1 LNRQNDLHGGANFAL
16 NANLALN
23 WRVLGLL
30 NLYRVLVPLVLLGLY
45 FLGGPRGLAVESP
58 QLFFYAVGF
67 YLCFGLLSVI
77 LVRRRLASAELQTV
91 VQATVDITVLML
103 VLHASGGVSGG
114 LGLLLLVP
122 VGSLAFLLPPRS
134 ALFLAAVT
142 IIAVLA
148 HTIWQQLT
156 GRTDISAYAT
166 SGLLGVV
173 LFTIAAAASFVAVTM
188 RQSEDLVRQ
197 KDVDLANMAEL
208 SQYIVQHLR
217 ESLLVVDGGDRIR
230 LINES
235 AAEILGDEH
244 AVPGAL
250 VGEVS
255 PRLLYSLTTWRHNES
270 LTTWRA
276 NERPDSSPSS
286 FVAAD
291 GARLIQ
297 PHFAPLSGLAPGPTL
312 IFLEDTSLMA
322 ERVQQS
328 KLAALG
334 RLSAS
339 IAHEIRNPVGAMS
352 HAGQLLAESPRIG
365 ANERRLTDIIRNNSE
380 RVSTI
385 INNVLQLSR
394 REPTKPTRLNLGDWL
409 DDFLR
414 EFCETMQVPATR
426 IGIHEEAE
434 DLEVRFDPS
443 HLHQVVWNLC
453 DNAIKY
459 GEARD
464 GIAVEIKLARLN
476 PSGRPYLEVAD
487 RGPGIEK
494 QSADRI
500 FEPFFTG
507 RKGGTGLGLF
517 IARELCQLN
526 RAILLYEARSG
537 EPTRSIEAARIFEPL
552 RTGANPVLVGEPSRI
567 GETSRGGD
575 TSRGDVSLSA
585 KPSLNDV
592 PRSPDGSIFRIVF
605 SDPQRWEE

>member
-1 LNRQNDLHGGANFAL
+1 LQRQFDRRIDSEPAL
-16 NANLALN
+16 S

-30 NLYRVLVPLVLLGLY
+30 NLYRVLAPLMLLGLF
-45 FLGGPRGLAVESP
+45 FLGGARGIAVSSP
-58 QLFFYAVGF
+58 QLFFAASIS
-67 YLCFGLLSVI
+67 YLCFGLGNVI
-77 LVRRRLASAELQTV
+77 LVRRRLANVQIQTILQ
-91 VQATVDITVLML
+91 AAVDLTVLL
-103 VLHASGGVSGG
+103 LLLHACGGVASG
-114 LGLLLLVP
+114 LGLLFLVP

-142 IIAVLA
+142 AIAVLA
-148 HTIWQQLT
+148 DTIWQQLT
-156 GRTDISAYAT
+156 GHTDIPAYAT
-166 SGLLGVV
+166 AGLLGAV
-173 LFTIAAAASFVAVTM
+173 LFTIAASASFMASRM
-188 RQSEDLVRQ
+188 RESEDLVRQ
-197 KDVDLANMAEL
+197 RDVDLANLAEL

-217 ESLLVVDGGDRIR
+217 ESLLVVDAADKIR

-235 AAEILGDEH
+235 AAEILGDDH

-255 PRLLYSLTTWRHNES
+255 PRLLYSLATWRQS
-270 LTTWRA
+270 
-276 NERPDSSPSS
+276 ERDDEAPSS

-291 GARLIQ
+291 GARVIQ
-297 PHFAPLSGLAPGPTL
+297 PHFAPLGGLSPGPTL

-352 HAGQLLAESPRIG
+352 HAGQLLAESPNIG
-365 ANERRLTDIIRNNSE
+365 AEERRLTDIIRSNSE

-394 REPTKPTRLNLGDWL
+394 REATKPSRLTLGDWIEE
-409 DDFLR
+409 FLG
-414 EFCETMQVPATR
+414 EFCETMQVPRAR
-426 IGIHEEAE
+426 IRLIEQAH

-453 DNAIKY
+453 DNGIKF
-459 GEARD
+459 GELRD
-464 GIAVEIKLARLN
+464 GIGVEITLGRLSAGN
-476 PSGRPYLEVAD
+476 RPYLEVAD
-487 RGPGIEK
+487 RGPGIEHGVV
-494 QSADRI
+494 DRI

-526 RAILLYEARSG
+526 RAILLYE
-537 EPTRSIEAARIFEPL
+537 P
-552 RTGANPVLVGEPSRI
+552 
-567 GETSRGGD
+567 RGGD
-575 TSRGDVSLSA
+575 
-585 KPSLNDV
+585 
-592 PRSPDGSIFRIVF
+592 GSVFRVVF
-605 SDPQRWEE
+605 SDPRRWEA

>member
-1 LNRQNDLHGGANFAL
+1 LNSQFERQNGTK
-16 NANLALN
+16 LALD
-23 WRVLGLL
+23 WRVLGIL
-30 NLYRVLVPLVLLGLY
+30 NLYRILVPLVLVSLYSLGS
-45 FLGGPRGLAVESP
+45 GRGLTVDSP
-58 QLFFYAVGF
+58 RLFFFATAF
-67 YLCFGLLSVI
+67 YLCFGLFSII
-77 LVRRRLASAELQTV
+77 LVRNRLGSAYLQTIL
-91 VQATVDITVLML
+91 QATLDIVVLML
-103 VLHASGGVSGG
+103 LLHACGGVASG

-122 VGSLAFLLPPRS
+122 VGSLAFLLPPQS

-142 IIAVLA
+142 IISLLA

-156 GRTDISAYAT
+156 GHIDINAYA
-166 SGLLGVV
+166 SAGLLGIV
-173 LFTIAAAASFVAVTM
+173 LFTIAAAASFVATSM
-188 RQSEDLVRQ
+188 QQSEALVRQ
-197 KDVDLANMAEL
+197 KDLDLANLAEL

-217 ESLLVVDGGDRIR
+217 ESLLVVDAADTIR

-235 AAEILGDEH
+235 AAEILGDVH

-255 PRLLYSLTTWRHNES
+255 PRLLYSLSTWRRSEHGKD
-270 LTTWRA
+270 A
-276 NERPDSSPSS
+276 PSN

-297 PHFAPLSGLAPGPTL
+297 PHFAPLGDASPGPTL

-322 ERVQQS
+322 ERVQQG

-352 HAGQLLAESPRIG
+352 HAGQLLAESPLIG
-365 ANERRLTDIIRNNSE
+365 SDERRLTDIIRNNSE

-394 REPTKPTRLNLGDWL
+394 REATKPTRLMLGDWL
-409 DDFLR
+409 VDFLD
-414 EFCETMQVPATR
+414 EFCETMQVPMVR
-426 IGIHEEAE
+426 IGVHEE
-434 DLEVRFDPS
+434 DQNLEVRIDPS

-459 GEARD
+459 GEERD
-464 GIAVEIKLARLN
+464 SISLEVKLGRLS
-476 PSGRPYLEVAD
+476 PSSRPYLEVAD
-487 RGPGIEK
+487 RGPGIEVTVV
-494 QSADRI
+494 DRI

-526 RAILLYEARSG
+526 RAVLLYER
-537 EPTRSIEAARIFEPL
+537 
-552 RTGANPVLVGEPSRI
+552 RTGE
-567 GETSRGGD
+567 
-575 TSRGDVSLSA
+575 
-585 KPSLNDV
+585 
-592 PRSPDGSIFRIVF
+592 GSIFRIVF

>member
-1 LNRQNDLHGGANFAL
+1 MNRQIDRDSGSK
-16 NANLALN
+16 LALD
-23 WRVLGLL
+23 WRVLGIL
-30 NLYRVLVPLVLLGLY
+30 NLYRVLVPLVLASLY
-45 FLGGPRGLAVESP
+45 SLGGGRGLAVDSP
-58 QLFFYAVGF
+58 RLFFGAAGA
-67 YLCFGLLSVI
+67 YLVFGLCSVI
-77 LVRRRLASAELQTV
+77 LVRRRVGSAYLQTIL
-91 VQATVDITVLML
+91 QAALDIVILML
-103 VLHASGGVSGG
+103 LIHASGGVASG

-122 VGSLAFLLPPRS
+122 VGSLAFLLPQQS
-134 ALFLAAVT
+134 ALFLASVT

-156 GRTDISAYAT
+156 GRIDINAFAT
-166 SGLLGVV
+166 AGLLGVV
-173 LFTIAAAASFVAVTM
+173 LFTIAAAASAVANSM
-188 RQSEDLVRQ
+188 KQSDALVRQ
-197 KDVDLANMAEL
+197 KDLDLANLAEL

-217 ESLLVVDGGDRIR
+217 ESLLVVDAADRIR

-235 AAEILGDEH
+235 AAEILGEEH

-255 PRLLYSLTTWRHNES
+255 PRLLYSLSTWRHS
-270 LTTWRA
+270 
-276 NERPDSSPSS
+276 ERSDSAPSS

-297 PHFAPLSGLAPGPTL
+297 PHFAPLGGTAPGPTL

-352 HAGQLLAESPRIG
+352 HAGQLLAESPAIG
-365 ANERRLTDIIRNNSE
+365 AQERRLTDIIRNNSE

-394 REPTKPTRLNLGDWL
+394 REATKPTRLMLGDWL
-409 DDFLR
+409 EGFLE
-414 EFCETMQVPATR
+414 EFCETMQVPMVR
-426 IGIHEEAE
+426 IAVRESALN
-434 DLEVRFDPS
+434 LEVRIDPT

-459 GEARD
+459 GEPRD
-464 GIAVEIKLARLN
+464 DISLEIKVGRLT
-476 PSGRPYLEVAD
+476 PSNRPYLEVAD
-487 RGPGIEK
+487 RGPGIDTKAVE
-494 QSADRI
+494 RI

-526 RAILLYEARSG
+526 RAVLLYE
-537 EPTRSIEAARIFEPL
+537 
-552 RTGANPVLVGEPSRI
+552 
-567 GETSRGGD
+567 
-575 TSRGDVSLSA
+575 
-585 KPSLNDV
+585 
-592 PRSPDGSIFRIVF
+592 PRNGDGSVFRIVF

>member
-1 LNRQNDLHGGANFAL
+1 LNRQFDRDDSSK
-16 NANLALN
+16 LALN

-30 NLYRVLVPLVLLGLY
+30 NLYRILVPLVLIGVYSLGN
-45 FLGGPRGLAVESP
+45 GRGIAVDSP
-58 QLFFYAVGF
+58 QLFFAAAVF
-67 YLCFGLLSVI
+67 YLCFGLINIV
-77 LVRRRLASAELQTV
+77 LVRRRLASAYVQTIF
-91 VQATVDITVLML
+91 QATLDIVVLMML
-103 VLHASGGVSGG
+103 LHACGGIPGG

-142 IIAVLA
+142 VLAVLT
-148 HTIWQQLT
+148 HTIWQQLS
-156 GRTDISAYAT
+156 GHTDITAYAAA
-166 SGLLGVV
+166 GLLGIV
-173 LFTIAAAASFVAVTM
+173 LFAIAAAASFVADSM
-188 RQSEDLVRQ
+188 RQSDALVRQ
-197 KDVDLANMAEL
+197 KDLDLANLAEL

-217 ESLLVVDGGDRIR
+217 ESLLVVDAADRIR

-235 AAEILGDEH
+235 AAEILGDER

-250 VGEVS
+250 AGEVS
-255 PRLLYSLTTWRHNES
+255 PRLLYSLSTWRNS
-270 LTTWRA
+270 
-276 NERPDSSPSS
+276 ERGENAPSS

-297 PHFAPLSGLAPGPTL
+297 PHFAPLGGLSPGPTL

-352 HAGQLLAESPRIG
+352 HAGQLLAESPAIG
-365 ANERRLTDIIRNNSE
+365 PEERRLTDIIRNNSE

-394 REPTKPTRLNLGDWL
+394 REATKPTRLMLGDWL
-409 DDFLR
+409 VDFLD
-414 EFCETMQVPATR
+414 EFCETMQVSMAR
-426 IGIHEEAE
+426 IAVHEESR
-434 DLEVRFDPS
+434 DLEVRIDPS

-459 GEARD
+459 GEARGD
-464 GIAVEIKLARLN
+464 ISLEIKLSRMN
-476 PSGRPYLEVAD
+476 PSNRPYLEVAD
-487 RGPGIEK
+487 RGPGIDVK
-494 QSADRI
+494 AVDRI

-507 RKGGTGLGLF
+507 PKGGTGLGLF

-526 RAILLYEARSG
+526 RAVLLYEPRSG
-537 EPTRSIEAARIFEPL
+537 
-552 RTGANPVLVGEPSRI
+552 
-567 GETSRGGD
+567 
-575 TSRGDVSLSA
+575 
-585 KPSLNDV
+585 
-592 PRSPDGSIFRIVF
+592 DGSIFRIVF

>member
-1 LNRQNDLHGGANFAL
+1 LNRHLDINGGSK
-16 NANLALN
+16 LALE
-23 WRVLGLL
+23 WRVLGIL
-30 NLYRVLVPLVLLGLY
+30 NLYRILVPLVLVSLYSLGA
-45 FLGGPRGLAVESP
+45 GRGIAVDSPR
-58 QLFFYAVGF
+58 LFFSASGF
-67 YLCFGLLSVI
+67 YLCFGLFSVV
-77 LVRRRLASAELQTV
+77 LVRRRVGSAYLQTIL
-91 VQATVDITVLML
+91 QATLDIVVLML
-103 VLHASGGVSGG
+103 LLHACGGVASG

-122 VGSLAFLLPPRS
+122 VGSLAFLLPPQS

-156 GRTDISAYAT
+156 GHIDINAYAT
-166 SGLLGVV
+166 AGLLGVV
-173 LFTIAAAASFVAVTM
+173 LFTIAAAASFVATSM
-188 RQSEDLVRQ
+188 QQSEDLVRQ
-197 KDVDLANMAEL
+197 KDLDLANLAEL

-217 ESLLVVDGGDRIR
+217 ESLLVVDAADRIR

-235 AAEILGDEH
+235 AAEILGDQH

-255 PRLLYSLTTWRHNES
+255 PRLLYSLTTWRHSE
-270 LTTWRA
+270 RA
-276 NERPDSSPSS
+276 EEVPSS

-297 PHFAPLSGLAPGPTL
+297 PHFAPLGGSSPGPTL
-312 IFLEDTSLMA
+312 IFLEDTSLMS

-352 HAGQLLAESPRIG
+352 HAGQLLAESPVIG
-365 ANERRLTDIIRNNSE
+365 ADERRLTDIIRSNSE

-394 REPTKPTRLNLGDWL
+394 REATKPTRLMLGDWL
-409 DDFLR
+409 EDFLD
-414 EFCETMQVPATR
+414 EFCETMQVPMTR
-426 IGIHEEAE
+426 IAVHEHSAN
-434 DLEVRFDPS
+434 LEVRIDPT

-453 DNAIKY
+453 DNALKY

-464 GIAVEIKLARLN
+464 GISLEIRVSRLN
-476 PSGRPYLEVAD
+476 PSNRPCLEVAD
-487 RGPGIEK
+487 RGPGID
-494 QSADRI
+494 SRAVDRI

-526 RAILLYEARSG
+526 RAILLYEPRSG
-537 EPTRSIEAARIFEPL
+537 
-552 RTGANPVLVGEPSRI
+552 
-567 GETSRGGD
+567 
-575 TSRGDVSLSA
+575 
-585 KPSLNDV
+585 
-592 PRSPDGSIFRIVF
+592 DGSIFRIVF